1 MKTHVDLWSPPPPV
15 RGSQVKVALRHTW
28 STFFARHGSLTPVQ
42 HQAIPPI
49 LAGSNTLVIAPTASG
64 KTEAVLAPLLEQHV
78 LGKTAR
84 QFAGAEL
91 RILYICP
98 TRALVRD
105 LYERLAPPLE
115 HLGVAL
121 SMKSGDTGPVS
132 IQQPPTVLITT
143 PESTDSLLTRA
154 PRLFTPLR
162 AIVLDEIHLFD
173 NSPRGDHLRCLLR
186 RIEQVRQYHQRETQV
201 DPPIPLQRIAL
212 SATIADPA
220 GVTSRYLNDSEVATA
235 DAVVVQ
241 AGGGRGIEA
250 EVTPMHG
257 LDDLVTALSLR
268 AGDRLGIRKSLV
280 FCNTR
285 NEVEQTAVY
294 LRQNLPFEAAVFV
307 HYSNLDPA
315 LRRDVEDGFAETSV
329 AICVASSTL
338 ELGIDIG
345 TIDDVVLVGPPPS
358 LTSFLQRI
366 GRGGRRLGV
375 TQVLCLP
382 RSALEEA
389 RFQAL
394 LDMAQAS
401 SAPFDDL
408 RSLPT
413 RLLSEPA
420 SQGSHPPPSTLHSPL
435 SSPSLPSYAF
445 RPSVLVQ
452 QVFSIL
458 KQSPTGG
465 IRLADLRRVAPA
477 EVADEALAQILDDLT
492 LLGFLRAGRLGEWR
506 ADRELDELVDI
517 HEIYSNIG
525 ADPLAAVIV
534 DAYSGRTIAQT
545 GQMRSKG
552 ETFLMGGRV
561 LEVVW
566 RDRYRLG
573 VRDAPGKRADE
584 TLRFMTAPLAVPL
597 DVSQAV
603 AAHLGVAPDQMVLVH
618 DGDGALLFHFWG
630 DLYGALLGA
639 MLQAEL
645 GLEEDGELVASLN
658 EHCLRLPVC
667 LARLPAWDEQ
677 VLGRQLRYL
686 IPQFQ
691 PLLELG
697 RFHSLLPPDLAYR
710 AALAQCDLPRFEQLY
725 RSATIFI
732 PPAGLRMQLLGLME

>member
-1 MKTHVDLWSPPPPV
+1 MTDPPQI
-15 RGSQVKVALRHTW
+15 RMALRRTW

-42 HQAIPPI
+42 QQAIPPI

-64 KTEAVLAPLLEQHV
+64 KTEAVLAPLLERHV
-78 LGKTAR
+78 LGKTNQ

-105 LYERLAPPLE
+105 LYERLAPSLE

-132 IQQPPTVLITT
+132 TRQPPTVLITT

-154 PRLFTPLR
+154 PRLFAPLR

-186 RIEQVRQYHQRETQV
+186 RIEQIRWYHQQETQA
-201 DPPIPLQRIAL
+201 DPPIPMQCIAL

-220 GVTSRYLNDSEVATA
+220 GVASRYLVDSDYATA
-235 DAVVVQ
+235 GAVIVQ
-241 AGGGRGIEA
+241 AGGGRRIEA

-257 LDDLVTALSLR
+257 LDDLVTALGLR

-285 NEVEQTAVY
+285 NEVEQTAAY
-294 LRQNLPFEAAVFV
+294 LRQNLPYEAAVFV

-315 LRRDVEDGFAETSV
+315 LRRDVEDGFAEASV

-345 TIDDVVLVGPPPS
+345 SIDDIVLVGPPPS

-366 GRGGRRLGV
+366 GRGGRRSGV

-382 RSALEEA
+382 RSALEEV
-389 RFQAL
+389 RFRAL
-394 LDMAQAS
+394 VDLAQVTN
-401 SAPFDDL
+401 APFDIF
-408 RSLPT
+408 RSLSPGSF
-413 RLLSEPA
+413 SEPA
-420 SQGSHPPPSTLHSPL
+420 SQDSHYPPSTLHSP
-435 SSPSLPSYAF
+435 PSTPPPLSYAF

-465 IRLADLRRVAPA
+465 IRLADMRRVAPD
-477 EVADEALAQILDDLT
+477 EVADEALAQILDNLT
-492 LLGFLRAGRLGEWR
+492 FLGYLRTGRLGEWR
-506 ADRELDELVDI
+506 ADRALDELVDI

-525 ADPLAAVIV
+525 TDPLAAVIV

-545 GQMRSKG
+545 GQMRGKG

-584 TLRFMTAPLAVPL
+584 TVRFMTALFAVPL

-603 AAHLGVAPDQMVLVH
+603 AAHLGVAPGQLALVH
-618 DGDGALLFHFWG
+618 DEQGVLLFHFWG

-645 GLEEDGELVASLN
+645 APDDEAVFITRPN
-658 EHCLRLPVC
+658 EHCLRLPAS
-667 LARLPAWDEQ
+667 LPRLPAWDED
-677 VLGRQLRYL
+677 LARRQLRRL
-686 IPQFQ
+686 MPQIQ
-691 PLLELG
+691 PFLELG
-697 RFHSLLPPDLAYR
+697 RFHSLLPPDLGYL
-710 AALAQCDLPRFEQLY
+710 AALAQCDLARFEELY
-725 RSATIFI
+725 RSATLVS
-732 PPAGLRMQLLGLME
+732 PTTGLGARLMDLME